1 MPCGSTTYIPANH
14 IETASPSRR
23 DRAWSWQIPLSW
35 LAKIASRTAS
45 KIASKI
51 ALGLARRH
59 RRRELPGLDDRLL
72 ADIGISREQAIEE
85 ALKSSWAHVLMWQ
98 LYR

>member
-1 MPCGSTTYIPANH
+1 MPCGSTTYIPTNH

-23 DRAWSWQIPLSW
+23 DRGWSWQIPLSW
-35 LAKIASRTAS
+35 LAKIAS
-45 KIASKI
+45 KIAV
-51 ALGLARRH
+51 GLERRH

-85 ALKSSWAHVLMWQ
+85 ALKSSRARVLMWQ

>member
-1 MPCGSTTYIPANH
+1 MPCGSTTYIPTNH

-23 DRAWSWQIPLSW
+23 DRGWSWQIPLSW
-35 LAKIASRTAS
+35 LAKIASR
-45 KIASKI
+45 IAM
-51 ALGLARRH
+51 GLERRH
-59 RRRELPGLDDRLL
+59 RRRELLELDDRLL

-85 ALKSSWAHVLMWQ
+85 ALKSSSAHVLMWQ